1 MNKNK
6 LIELRCKAWG
16 ITEDEYYCNQC
27 SDFSLEDMAR
37 AYRRGKNKGRADL
50 EKENAELRKVA
61 EFQQSSNMSR
71 YFENKKLKE
80 GLAVGSIFNKALN
93 SMNKSLEEDRDKYR
107 NMVFDKIAQLDQAKE
122 IINELLMNSYDENTR
137 EKALNFLYPDKKED

>member
-1 MNKNK
+1 MTEELSKGFTGIEINGVRFSNIKEMLSYMNKQRVR
-6 LIELRCKAWG
+6 I
-16 ITEDEYYCNQC
+16 I
-27 SDFSLEDMAR
+27 
-37 AYRRGKNKGRADL
+37 DL

-93 SMNKSLEEDRDKYR
+93 SMNKSLEEERDKYR

-137 EKALNFLYPDKKED
+137 EKALNFLYPDKKEE

>member
-1 MNKNK
+1 MTKDEMKNK
-6 LIELRCKAWG
+6 ISMALKDPVLQQGFEIICKNLA
-16 ITEDEYYCNQC
+16 E
-27 SDFSLEDMAR
+27 
-37 AYRRGKNKGRADL
+37 L

-61 EFQQSSNMSR
+61 EFQQSINMSR

-80 GLAVGSIFNKALN
+80 GFAVGSIFNKALN
-93 SMNKSLEEDRDKYR
+93 SMNKSLEEERDKYR

-137 EKALNFLYPDKKED
+137 EKALNFLYPDKKEE